1 MNKNVPTVFVTRHGA
16 RIAMSGAEAEELR
29 SRSVVSRPDPGR
41 APAVYH
47 PEGGRKLEEVGAE
60 LALLR
65 AGSAE
70 MPALFETAYVLAVPR
85 GGRTLYLDGE
95 GERECP

>member
-60 LALLR
+60 LACQCHLR
-65 AGSAE
+65 DSDKPSTIRHVVHSRNQTVG
-70 MPALFETAYVLAVPR
+70 
-85 GGRTLYLDGE
+85 DQ
-95 GERECP
+95 